1 MESKIEKHKSRFT
14 ITQLILMVMAKAPG
28 SCCSLEY
35 LHEKTGVDKK
45 ELLVYLT
52 RLAKKGIIERKWH
65 KSRAGKERMY
75 CLKYKEEIV

>member
-1 MESKIEKHKSRFT
+1 LKDIIDFYSQLVIILFFYHIIFIELFAFWTLS
-14 ITQLILMVMAKAPG
+14 
-28 SCCSLEY
+28 
-35 LHEKTGVDKK
+35 GVDKK

-75 CLKYKEEIV
+75 CLKYKEEMI